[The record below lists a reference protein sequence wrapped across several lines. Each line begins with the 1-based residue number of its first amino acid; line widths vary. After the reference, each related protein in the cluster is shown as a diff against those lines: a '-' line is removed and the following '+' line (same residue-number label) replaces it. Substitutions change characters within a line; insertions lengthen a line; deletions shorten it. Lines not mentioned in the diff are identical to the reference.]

1 MGFASNVT
9 RGKHSINAY
18 ESYELRVIY
27 VAVRAMRVRWSCD
40 GRAMVVRWSWEED
53 TIFWQSA
60 SQFQQSFGLNPFEQG

>member
-27 VAVRAMRVRWSCD
+27 VAVRAMRVR
-40 GRAMVVRWSWEED
+40 
-53 TIFWQSA
+53 
-60 SQFQQSFGLNPFEQG
+60 

>member
-40 GRAMVVRWSWEED
+40 GRAMVVQRRYYFLAICI
-53 TIFWQSA
+53 TISA
-60 SQFQQSFGLNPFEQG
+60 ILRAESV